1 VTISV
6 ETELRSRA
14 SPSRSTICSAEHT
27 CTESY
32 GCVCVYIA
40 FGSADLDLRLRCS
53 DFQTTAHA
61 LVWAFTSY
69 VPTCGNEGVNT
80 TLVEPAML
88 ISVVRSTFPGPLRVT
103 GSAPCSIK
111 VSSRPC
117 VVSVGKASHEG
128 CL

>member
-88 ISVVRSTFPGPLRVT
+88 ISVVRSTFPGPLKLLCDQVQNRVM
-103 GSAPCSIK
+103 GLLILSQD
-111 VSSRPC
+111 SSRIPE
-117 VVSVGKASHEG
+117 VGH
-128 CL
+128 